1 MQIEELNKAAFLQR
15 IEELEREVRDLR
27 HQLDVKKRLEEP
39 PKNKWDKVSKAF
51 YQELT

>member
-27 HQLDVKKRLEEP
+27 HQLDVKKRLEQP
-39 PKNKWDKVSKAF
+39 PQNKWDKVSKAL
-51 YQELT
+51 YQALT